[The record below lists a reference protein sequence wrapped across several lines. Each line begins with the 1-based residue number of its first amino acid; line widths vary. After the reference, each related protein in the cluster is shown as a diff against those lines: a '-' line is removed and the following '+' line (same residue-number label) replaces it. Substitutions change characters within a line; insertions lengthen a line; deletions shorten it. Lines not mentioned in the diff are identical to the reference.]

1 MFSLFPFSEHKD
13 TFLFK
18 RMAKPMKVKSGLLE
32 VFKMK
37 PSSSSFSALRQR
49 QQRQQWQ
56 WVDCLRRTLTFIT
69 SWYHILFL
77 IFSNKL
83 PSHIISYD
91 NGLRLF
97 VLSLSLFLSF
107 SFSSHPRFLLMSPNL
122 TFSVSLLPFSSPRC
136 RCFITC
142 LERGYLTPSVTAAAS
157 LYYCLLASSEILNPL
172 IFNSVF
178 SFFLYFFSK
187 TVEWGIE
194 TK

>member
-1 MFSLFPFSEHKD
+1 MMSQLDPWWSNSMLPLLYFQWKAYMVRSGPVGNKKLAFQCFIKLAVTLFSLFPFSEHKD

-37 PSSSSFSALRQR
+37 PSSSFFSALRQR
-49 QQRQQWQ
+49 QQRQ

-97 VLSLSLFLSF
+97 VPFSLSLFL

-122 TFSVSLLPFSSPRC
+122 SISRSQ
-136 RCFITC
+136 
-142 LERGYLTPSVTAAAS
+142 
-157 LYYCLLASSEILNPL
+157 
-172 IFNSVF
+172 SVF
-178 SFFLYFFSK
+178 SLSHPPAA
-187 TVEWGIE
+187 VVS
-194 TK
+194 

>member
-1 MFSLFPFSEHKD
+1 MMSQVDPWWLNSLLPLLYFQWKAYMVQSGPVWNKGLAFQCFIKLAVTLFSLFPFSEHKD

-97 VLSLSLFLSF
+97 VLLSLSLSVFL
-107 SFSSHPRFLLMSPNL
+107 FLIPSPLSLNVSQSLNL
-122 TFSVSLLPFSSPRC
+122 TFSVSLPFSSP
-136 RCFITC
+136 
-142 LERGYLTPSVTAAAS
+142 AAVVS
-157 LYYCLLASSEILNPL
+157 
-172 IFNSVF
+172 
-178 SFFLYFFSK
+178 
-187 TVEWGIE
+187 
-194 TK
+194 